1 MELHL
6 LSAKDVAAAGEVI
19 SAAFFPSA
27 VATYLFP
34 DPERRA
40 RRLPAFFRAM
50 TRLAIRHGEA
60 VALGTPPQAVALWF
74 LPDRQPTTDDEAEA
88 AGMGAFA
95 TVMDEG
101 ETQRFAAVTGHMD
114 AAHAR
119 VMDGPHFY
127 LPLLAVASAHQGQGA
142 GSVLM
147 RHTLDQATAAGVPCY
162 LDSADER
169 NLPFYERLGFRVAEA
184 GVVPGCELRVWAM
197 RYG

>member
-6 LSAKDVAAAGEVI
+6 LSEEDVEAAGEVF

-40 RRLPAFFRAM
+40 RLLPAFFSAM
-50 TRLAIRHGEA
+50 TRLAVRHGEA

-74 LPDRQPTTDDEAEA
+74 LPDRQPPTDDEAEA
-88 AGMGAFA
+88 AGMEAFA
-95 TVMDEG
+95 TLMDEG

-114 AAHAR
+114 AAHGR
-119 VMDGPHFY
+119 VMDFY
-127 LPLLAVASAHQGQGA
+127 LPLLAVAWEHQGRGA

-147 RHTLDQATAAGVPCY
+147 RHTLDQATAAGLPCY

-184 GVVPGCELRVWAM
+184 GVVPGCELRAWAM